1 MVSNEESSTNISG
14 IRKREHNEE
23 SDSKFIEIDETF
35 DSSKWDK
42 NIKTGRPVEDRK
54 VTDSELVQIFK
65 VKLLDGIQ
73 MMNEKLKLEPTRTDK
88 YWTMLVRLCK
98 WILSEAMGML
108 GIDSYSKSNAVD
120 KFLPEYLKRFD
131 QMKKII
137 EELALSS
144 NSNDS

>member
-1 MVSNEESSTNISG
+1 
-14 IRKREHNEE
+14 
-23 SDSKFIEIDETF
+23 
-35 DSSKWDK
+35 
-42 NIKTGRPVEDRK
+42 
-54 VTDSELVQIFK
+54 
-65 VKLLDGIQ
+65 
-73 MMNEKLKLEPTRTDK
+73 
-88 YWTMLVRLCK
+88 
-98 WILSEAMGML
+98 ML

>member
-14 IRKREHNEE
+14 IRKREQNEE
-23 SDSKFIEIDETF
+23 SDSKSIEIDETF

-54 VTDSELVQIFK
+54 VTDSELVKIFK

>member
-14 IRKREHNEE
+14 IRKREQNEE
-23 SDSKFIEIDETF
+23 SDSKSIEIDETF

>member
-23 SDSKFIEIDETF
+23 SDSKSIEIDETF

-42 NIKTGRPVEDRK
+42 NIKTGRPDEDRK
-54 VTDSELVQIFK
+54 VTDSELVKIFK